1 MASTTT
7 PLLGLYKATPG
18 TNEPFRA
25 SDINGNWDLLDTEI
39 SDYNDRITTFE
50 EEADATIAEVDQAL
64 LDVEAAIA
72 SLDTAAIIAEL
83 NEGFTIDGGTA

>member
-25 SDINGNWDLLDTEI
+25 SDINGNWDLLDTVI
-39 SDYNDRITTFE
+39 SDYDDRITDFE
-50 EEADATIAEVDQAL
+50 VEADAIIA
-64 LDVEAAIA
+64 DVEAALD
-72 SLDTAAIIAEL
+72 SLDTAAILERID
-83 NEGFTIDGGTA
+83 EGFAIDGGTA